1 MKKLSEL
8 KDKDMLM
15 VGYDVVSKEDLLEDL
30 EYYKD
35 KEVFMTTKYYAGI
48 NAFDMLE
55 NEFEHESDEMY
66 EGWFDNIIDDIT
78 EEDIE
83 EIQFI
88 LDRIL
93 SRNKQRNFCYIEGE
107 KIEIDI

>member
-8 KDKDMLM
+8 KDEDMLM
-15 VGYDVVSKEDLLEDL
+15 VGDDVISKEDLLEDW

-35 KEVFMTTKYYAGI
+35 KEVFTTIKYYAGI
-48 NAFDMLE
+48 DAFDMLE
-55 NEFEHESDEMY
+55 STFEYESDEMY
-66 EGWFDNIIDDIT
+66 EEWFDKIMEDIT
-78 EEDIE
+78 EKDIE
-83 EIQFI
+83 EIQSI

-93 SRNKQRNFCYIEGE
+93 ARNKQRNFCYVEDE